1 MADIL
6 DITYIDI
13 IGQQPTLIN
22 VDNSFDVEPLHS
34 YEEEGT
40 PALIVDPHRIEK
52 RKDYVN
58 YVLHSCSKWLPKL
71 CTY

>member
-22 VDNSFDVEPLHS
+22 VDNSFDVEPLHN
-34 YEEEGT
+34 YEEGST
-40 PALIVDPHRIEK
+40 PALIVDPCRIEK
-52 RKDYVN
+52 LKDYVN
-58 YVLHSCSKWLPKL
+58 YVLHSCSKWLAKL